1 MVAGQLRWHGAG
13 PGVSSGVTFR
23 VAPPLVLPAGRAA
36 GDWRECGWGP
46 KGRGLTVGAVCFTLS
61 RRGGLGGVCGGG
73 GVGLNHGGERRGRCA
88 AAQGI
93 GVWATGSC
101 GEERRPGQHHP
112 LPHLWGSVSHGRAV
126 VEAVL
131 PSLSLC
137 LSPSHG
143 PSVQEDW
150 DEEALAVA
158 RAGLSLTLWRG
169 VGTIT
174 WRPLPLMP
182 SRWKMGVLG
191 MLGLCTMEKR
201 EGEGEG
207 AREFTALEQREVLMS
222 KECSRSSSSSWSGPP
237 WTTPTPPWT
246 PATPAGSR
254 ARGGHL

>member
-1 MVAGQLRWHGAG
+1 MALVWSVGAG
-13 PGVSSGVTFR
+13 ERVSTTVGSEEADVQLLRESGSGRQAAVGKRDGR
-23 VAPPLVLPAGRAA
+23 VNTAPSLI
-36 GDWRECGWGP
+36 C
-46 KGRGLTVGAVCFTLS
+46 GAVC
-61 RRGGLGGVCGGG
+61 
-73 GVGLNHGGERRGRCA
+73 
-88 AAQGI
+88 
-93 GVWATGSC
+93 
-101 GEERRPGQHHP
+101 
-112 LPHLWGSVSHGRAV
+112 SHGRAA
-126 VEAVL
+126 VEAEL

-158 RAGLSLTLWRG
+158 RAGLSLTLCRG

-237 WTTPTPPWT
+237 WTTPTPP
-246 PATPAGSR
+246 
-254 ARGGHL
+254 

>member
-1 MVAGQLRWHGAG
+1 MALVGSVGAG
-13 PGVSSGVTFR
+13 ERVSTTVGSEEADVQLLRESGSGRQAAVGKRDGR
-23 VAPPLVLPAGRAA
+23 VKTAPSLI
-36 GDWRECGWGP
+36 C
-46 KGRGLTVGAVCFTLS
+46 GAVC
-61 RRGGLGGVCGGG
+61 
-73 GVGLNHGGERRGRCA
+73 
-88 AAQGI
+88 
-93 GVWATGSC
+93 
-101 GEERRPGQHHP
+101 
-112 LPHLWGSVSHGRAV
+112 SHGRTA
-126 VEAVL
+126 VEAEL

-158 RAGLSLTLWRG
+158 RAGLSLTLCRG

-237 WTTPTPPWT
+237 WTTPTPP
-246 PATPAGSR
+246 
-254 ARGGHL
+254 